1 MGVFPTLA
9 WDPWHGSRV
18 PPLNVSEKVITLP
31 GYIKCIF
38 YIQFMLIKILNLF
51 QHIFM
56 CQFSASQHF
65 INHIQN
71 KYQKYMTYI
80 IKHLCVKFTH
90 GHNFFQ
96 FKDIYSCQGLRIH
109 QWLGKQKIS
118 PYPKVPSWMSSVIKG
133 LRPLPLCCFGYLAS
147 KDMGLT

>member
-1 MGVFPTLA
+1 MGFFFTYS
-9 WDPWHGSRV
+9 WDPQCKNWF
-18 PPLNVSEKVITLP
+18 PPLNVLEKMITLL

-51 QHIFM
+51 QHICM
-56 CQFSASQHF
+56 CQFSASQHS

-90 GHNFFQ
+90 GHNLSNLKIFIHARVDVFSSDSWGKNKSLTRSPFFNE
-96 FKDIYSCQGLRIH
+96 FSG
-109 QWLGKQKIS
+109 
-118 PYPKVPSWMSSVIKG
+118 
-133 LRPLPLCCFGYLAS
+133 
-147 KDMGLT
+147 